1 MVSSRNSTLN
11 VISTKITENLDK
23 VFWKGKGDHKEF
35 REKMKQFVKQGIL
48 TKEEY
53 TYLLKNER
61 RILIKTQLIH
71 LIPEL
76 KAQQV
81 LETTLRHLANVLSS
95 QHMKTEG
102 ATKESAEEFIIE
114 QLNEHFN
121 SIFHPQLS
129 SIQEVVSHIIDIIEN
144 SPNYLQEFTK
154 ISNLLTDLKDR
165 LLERGE
171 RRTMIY
177 SIDRFA
183 SQLVSASKS
192 NDPNKIPSK
201 DDLIREIKE
210 LLEDL

>member
-1 MVSSRNSTLN
+1 MVSSRNSTLSI
-11 VISTKITENLDK
+11 ISTKITENLDK
-23 VFWKGKGDHKEF
+23 TFWKGKGNHKEF
-35 REKMKQFVKQGIL
+35 REKMKQLVEKGVL

-53 TYLLKNER
+53 SYLLKNER
-61 RILIKTQLIH
+61 RVLIKTQLIH

-76 KAQQV
+76 RTQQV

-95 QHMKTEG
+95 QYMKTEG
-102 ATKESAEEFIIE
+102 ATKEVAEEFIID
-114 QLNEHFN
+114 QLTEHFS

-129 SIQEVVSHIIDIIEN
+129 SIREVVTHIIDIIEN

-192 NDPNKIPSK
+192 NDPKKIPSK
-201 DDLIREIKE
+201 EDLIKEIKE
-210 LLEDL
+210 LLEGV